1 MERLTGLDA
10 GFLYMETPSQHMHTL
25 KVAVLDPSTVPG
37 GYSFDRV
44 ADVLEQRLHLV
55 PSFRRRLVDVPLQLH
70 HPVWIED
77 PDFDVRAHVHRAVL
91 PAPGGDQELDD
102 LMSEIVSTPL
112 DRSRPLWELWAVER
126 LAGGNIAFVA
136 KIHHCLA
143 DGVKAAELLA
153 TVLDDQPDAPDPE
166 PHEWRTEPPPT
177 RWRLLVEAIVDLA
190 RELGRLPSLVVRTF
204 RGVRAAAGARR
215 SRAASPPL
223 PFTTPKLRF
232 NTALT
237 PRRRFVTTSL
247 SLTEVKT
254 LKVALECT
262 VNDVVLALCAGALR
276 RYLEERGELPERA
289 LMAGVPTSTRT
300 AGGTRDRAG
309 SGNQVSNLFTTLPV
323 QLADPRARV
332 RVIHETT
339 KGAKEQLNL
348 LGAEML
354 ADWSEITPP
363 RPFAAVVRLY
373 SRLNLAKRHR
383 PPINL
388 VVSNVPGPSEPLFIS
403 GARLLAIYSMGPI
416 LENIG
421 LNITVWSYLD
431 ALNFGIVGCDDTMPD
446 VGALTTHIHEALA
459 ELQKVVSADGTTS
472 PG

>member
-25 KVAVLDPSTVPG
+25 KVAVLDPSTVSG

-44 ADVLEQRLHLV
+44 GADLERRLHLV
-55 PSFRRRLVDVPLQLH
+55 PAFRRRIVEVPFGLH

-77 PDFDVRAHVHRAVL
+77 PHFDLRAHVHRAVL
-91 PAPGGDQELDD
+91 PAPGGQKELDD
-102 LMSEIVSTPL
+102 LMSEVVSTPL
-112 DRSRPLWELWAVER
+112 DRSRPLWDLWVVEG
-126 LAGGNIAFVA
+126 LAEGHVAFVA

-153 TVLDDQPDAPDPE
+153 TVLDAAPDAPEPERHEWHPE
-166 PHEWRTEPPPT
+166 PMPSKR
-177 RWRLLVEAIVDLA
+177 RLIVDALVDLA
-190 RELGRLPSLVVRTF
+190 RELGRLPSLLLRTF

-215 SRAASPPL
+215 EREMSPPL
-223 PFTTPKLRF
+223 PFTTPKLSF

-247 SLTEVKT
+247 SLTEVKSI
-254 LKVALECT
+254 KRALDCT

-276 RYLEERGELPERA
+276 RYLEERGELPDRA
-289 LMAGVPTSTRT
+289 LMAGVPTSIRS
-300 AGGTRDRAG
+300 AEPSRDRTHA
-309 SGNQVSNLFTTLPV
+309 GNQVSNLFTVLPV
-323 QLADPRARV
+323 QLADPKERV

-363 RPFAAVVRLY
+363 LPFAAVVGVY
-373 SRLNLAKRHR
+373 SRFNLARRHR

-388 VVSNVPGPSEPLFIS
+388 VVSNVPGPAEPLFIS

-421 LNITVWSYLD
+421 LNVTVWSYLD
-431 ALNFGIVGCDDTMPD
+431 ALNFGIVACADTMPD
-446 VGALTTHIHEALA
+446 VRALTTNLHEALA
-459 ELQKVVSADGTTS
+459 ELQKVVSAGT
-472 PG
+472 

>member
-25 KVAVLDPSTVPG
+25 KVAVLDPSTIPD
-37 GYSFDRV
+37 GYSFERV
-44 ADVLEQRLHLV
+44 AEVLAQRLHLV
-55 PSFRRRLVDVPLQLH
+55 PSFRRRLVNVPLRLH

-77 PDFDVRAHVHRAVL
+77 PDFDLAAHLHRAVL

-102 LMSEIVSTPL
+102 LMSEVVSTPL
-112 DRSRPLWELWAVER
+112 DRSRPLWELWAVEG
-126 LAGGNIAFVA
+126 LAGGHVAFVA

-153 TVLDDQPDAPDPE
+153 TVLDEHADTPAPDPHAWQPE
-166 PHEWRTEPPPT
+166 PEPS
-177 RWRLLVEAIVDLA
+177 RWRLLADAVVDLA
-190 RELGRLPSLVVRTF
+190 RELAHLPGLLVRTF

-215 SRAASPPL
+215 RRAVSPPL
-223 PFTTPKLRF
+223 PFTTPKLSF

-247 SLTEVKT
+247 SLTDVKT
-254 LKVALECT
+254 LKRAFDCT
-262 VNDVVLALCAGALR
+262 VNDIVLALCAGALR
-276 RYLEERGELPERA
+276 RYLDERGELPGRA
-289 LMAGVPTSTRT
+289 LMAGVPISTRS
-300 AGGTRDRAG
+300 AGGTRDRSK

-323 QLADPRARV
+323 HLADPVARL
-332 RVIHETT
+332 REIHETT

-348 LGAEML
+348 LGADML

-363 RPFAAVVRLY
+363 QPFAAVVRLY
-373 SRLNLAKRHR
+373 SRLNLAKKHR

-388 VVSNVPGPSEPLFIS
+388 VVSNVPGPTEPLFIS

-421 LNITVWSYLD
+421 LNVTVWSYLD

-446 VGALTTHIHEALA
+446 VSALAVHVHEALT
-459 ELQKVVSADGTTS
+459 ELQKAAP
-472 PG
+472 PGEAAES